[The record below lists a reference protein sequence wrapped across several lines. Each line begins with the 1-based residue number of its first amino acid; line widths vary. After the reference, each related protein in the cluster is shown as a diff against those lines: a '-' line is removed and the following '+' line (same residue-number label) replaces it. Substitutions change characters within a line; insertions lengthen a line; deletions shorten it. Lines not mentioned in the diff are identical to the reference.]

1 MDENQ
6 MNQMSQMNQMDQM
19 NQMNQINQ
27 TDGIYGQSA
36 VADGA
41 GGALTAP
48 PKKKKTGFVIAGI
61 IFVFILLLG
70 AGAFFGI
77 LKYREQQDKDES
89 VEMLEAFM
97 KAYGRLHLE
106 DAYDTFH
113 PDVRDSVIDEQLDI
127 YMMSGLTGL
136 ERYLDLYFGDMELTY
151 EINTS
156 ERLSEEELEDIL
168 SEIDDTYDAD
178 LDIDKAYDY
187 QVTEV
192 FSGENGTLKVRKDYF
207 VGKEGEDWYI
217 ILVTTDKIVKDDVS
231 FSITDYLTEMLDEFM
246 GLYSEAI
253 NECDGEKMEEAY
265 AILHPEMRDVFIEQL
280 LLQNSSDDLGDFAE
294 RRNAFY
300 GGFSSEY
307 EILGINYL
315 EERKWGSI
323 LRQIEDFF
331 GTEFDFGMR
340 GVWQFDLKE
349 TLSGNNGT
357 VVIVENYFVGEED
370 GEWYI
375 IDINTEEIISDTI
388 VTAQPT
394 YSGSGGYSSAEEAI
408 EHFLYAFEDFDVEEA
423 YMAFHPAI
431 RDYALEKA
439 CYYDGADD
447 AEEYNEMIN
456 SLFGDS
462 LSVTYTITVKQ
473 DLSENELAA
482 FSMILWGSEI
492 PPANISD
499 ACMYV
504 LEEHY
509 EGDNTTLDRA
519 ELIMAGRDGG
529 KWFLYNSTI
538 VPEDFDMDLFNF

>member
-1 MDENQ
+1 MNQ
-6 MNQMSQMNQMDQM
+6 MNPMNQM

-27 TDGIYGQSA
+27 MNQSDGIYGQPA
-36 VADGA
+36 VA
-41 GGALTAP
+41 GGAADAMMAP
-48 PKKKKTGFVIAGI
+48 PKKKKTGFVIAGL
-61 IFVFILLLG
+61 IFVFMLLLG
-70 AGAFFGI
+70 AGAFGLF
-77 LKYREQQDKDES
+77 KYREQQDKDES
-89 VEMLEAFM
+89 VEMVEAFM

-106 DAYDTFH
+106 DAYETFH
-113 PDVRDSVIDEQLDI
+113 PDVRDGVIDEQLDK

-156 ERLSEEELEDIL
+156 KRLSEEELEDIL
-168 SEIDDTYDAD
+168 SDIDDAYDAD

-192 FSGENGTLKVRKDYF
+192 FSGENGTLKIREDYF

-217 ILVTTDKIVKDDVS
+217 IIVTTDKIVKDDVS
-231 FSITDYLTEMLDEFM
+231 FSITDYLATEIIDEFM
-246 GLYSEAI
+246 VLYGEAI
-253 NECDGEKMEEAY
+253 SECDGEKMEDAY
-265 AILHPEMRDVFIEQL
+265 AFMHPEIRDVFIDQWM
-280 LLQNSSDDLGDFAE
+280 LQNGLEDLGDFVE
-294 RRNAFY
+294 QRNSLF

-307 EILGINYL
+307 EILEINYL
-315 EERKWGSI
+315 KEREWNSI
-323 LRQIEDFF
+323 LRQIEDYFD
-331 GTEFDFGMR
+331 TEFDFGMR
-340 GVWQFDLKE
+340 SVWQFDLKE
-349 TLSGNNGT
+349 TFTGSNGT
-357 VVIVENYFVGEED
+357 VVMVENYFLGEED
-370 GEWYI
+370 GKWYI
-375 IDINTEEIISDTI
+375 VDINSEEVISDTLY
-388 VTAQPT
+388 VQPT
-394 YSGSGGYSSAEEAI
+394 YSGPEGYSSAEEAI

-447 AEEYNEMIN
+447 AEEYGEMIN
-456 SLFGDS
+456 SLFGGS

-473 DLSENELAA
+473 ELSENELAA
-482 FSMILWGSEI
+482 FSMVLWGSDI

>member
-6 MNQMSQMNQMDQM
+6 MNQMNQM
-19 NQMNQINQ
+19 NQ
-27 TDGIYGQSA
+27 TDGIYGQPA
-36 VADGA
+36 VA
-41 GGALTAP
+41 GGTLTPP

-61 IFVFILLLG
+61 IFALILLLG
-70 AGAFFGI
+70 AGAFGLF
-77 LKYREQQDKDES
+77 KYREQQDKDES
-89 VEMLEAFM
+89 VEMIEAFM

-106 DAYDTFH
+106 DAYETFH
-113 PDVRDSVIDEQLDI
+113 PDVRDGVIDEQLDE
-127 YMMSGLTGL
+127 YMVSGLKGL
-136 ERYLDLYFGDMELTY
+136 EQYLDLYFGDMELTY

-156 ERLSEEELEDIL
+156 KKLSEEELEDIL
-168 SEIDDTYDAD
+168 SEIDDAYDAD

-217 ILVTTDKIVKDDVS
+217 IIVTTDKIVKDDVS
-231 FSITDYLTEMLDEFM
+231 FSITDYLTTEIIDEFM
-246 GLYSEAI
+246 VLYSEAI
-253 NECDGEKMEEAY
+253 SECDSEKMEDAY
-265 AILHPEMRDVFIEQL
+265 ALMHPEIRDVFIEQWM
-280 LLQNSSDDLGDFAE
+280 LQNGVEDLGDFVE
-294 RRNAFY
+294 QRNYLF

-307 EILGINYL
+307 EILEINYL
-315 EERKWGSI
+315 KEREWNSI
-323 LRQIEDFF
+323 LRQIEDYFD
-331 GTEFDFGMR
+331 TEFDFGMR
-340 GVWQFDLKE
+340 SVWQFDLKE
-349 TLSGNNGT
+349 TFTGSNGT
-357 VVIVENYFVGEED
+357 VVMVENYFLGEED
-370 GEWYI
+370 GKWYI
-375 IDINTEEIISDTI
+375 IDINSEEVISDTLY
-388 VTAQPT
+388 VQPT
-394 YSGSGGYSSAEEAI
+394 FTDSEGYSSAEEAI

-447 AEEYNEMIN
+447 AEEYSEMIN
-456 SLFGDS
+456 SLFGGS
-462 LSVTYTITVKQ
+462 LSVSYTITVKQ

-509 EGDNTTLDRA
+509 EGDNATLDRA
-519 ELIMAGRDGG
+519 ELIMVGRDGG

>member
-6 MNQMSQMNQMDQM
+6 MNQM
-19 NQMNQINQ
+19 NQMNQS
-27 TDGIYGQSA
+27 DA
-36 VADGA
+36 MM
-41 GGALTAP
+41 AP

-61 IFVFILLLG
+61 IFVLILLLG
-70 AGAFFGI
+70 AGAFWGI

-89 VEMLEAFM
+89 VEMVEAFM
-97 KAYGRLHLE
+97 KAYGRLRLE
-106 DAYDTFH
+106 DAYETFH
-113 PDVRDSVIDEQLDI
+113 PDVRDGVIDEQLDK

-156 ERLSEEELEDIL
+156 KKLSEEELEDIL
-168 SEIDDTYDAD
+168 SEIDDAYDAD
-178 LDIDKAYDY
+178 LDIDKAYAY

-192 FSGENGTLKVRKDYF
+192 FSGENGTLKIREDYF

-217 ILVTTDKIVKDDVS
+217 IIVTTDKIVKDDVS
-231 FSITDYLTEMLDEFM
+231 FSITDYLTTEIIDEFM
-246 GLYSEAI
+246 VLYGEAI
-253 NECDGEKMEEAY
+253 NECDSEKMEDAY
-265 AILHPEMRDVFIEQL
+265 AFLHPEIRDVFIEQL
-280 LLQNSSDDLGDFAE
+280 LLQNSSEDLGDFAE

-307 EILGINYL
+307 EILDITYL
-315 EERKWGSI
+315 KEREWNSI

-331 GTEFDFGMR
+331 DTEFDFGMR
-340 GVWQFDLKE
+340 GVWEFDLKE
-349 TLSGNNGT
+349 TLSGSNGT

-370 GEWYI
+370 GKWYI
-375 IDINTEEIISDTI
+375 IDINTEEILSDTV

-408 EHFLYAFEDFDVEEA
+408 EHFLYSFEDFDVEEA

-456 SLFGDS
+456 SLFGGS

-482 FSMILWGSEI
+482 FSMILWGSDV

-509 EGDNTTLDRA
+509 EGNNTTLDRA

>member
-6 MNQMSQMNQMDQM
+6 MNQMNQM
-19 NQMNQINQ
+19 NQ
-27 TDGIYGQSA
+27 TDGIYGQPA
-36 VADGA
+36 AADGA

-89 VEMLEAFM
+89 VEMVEAFM
-97 KAYGRLHLE
+97 KAYGRLRLE
-106 DAYDTFH
+106 DAYETFH
-113 PDVRDSVIDEQLDI
+113 PDVRDGVIDEQLDK

-156 ERLSEEELEDIL
+156 KKLSEEELEDIL
-168 SEIDDTYDAD
+168 SDIDDIYDAD
-178 LDIDKAYDY
+178 LDIDKAYNY

-192 FSGENGTLKVRKDYF
+192 FSGENGTLKVREDYF

-217 ILVTTDKIVKDDVS
+217 IIVKTDKIVKDDVS
-231 FSITDYLTEMLDEFM
+231 FSITDYLATEIIDKFM
-246 GLYSEAI
+246 VLYGEAI
-253 NECDGEKMEEAY
+253 SECDGEKLEDAY
-265 AILHPEMRDVFIEQL
+265 ALMHPEIRDVFIDQWM
-280 LLQNSSDDLGDFAE
+280 LQNGLEDMGDFVE
-294 RRNAFY
+294 QRNSLF

-307 EILGINYL
+307 EILEINYL
-315 EERKWGSI
+315 KEREWNSI
-323 LRQIEDFF
+323 LRQIEDYFD
-331 GTEFDFGMR
+331 TEFDFGMR
-340 GVWQFDLKE
+340 SVWQFDLKE
-349 TLSGNNGT
+349 TFTGSNGT
-357 VVIVENYFVGEED
+357 VVMVENYFLGEED
-370 GEWYI
+370 GKWYI
-375 IDINTEEIISDTI
+375 IDINSEEVISDTLY
-388 VTAQPT
+388 VQPT
-394 YSGSGGYSSAEEAI
+394 YSGSEGYSSAEEAI

-456 SLFGDS
+456 SLFGGS

-482 FSMILWGSEI
+482 FSMILWGSDV

-509 EGDNTTLDRA
+509 EGNNTTLDRA